1 MIKDFFIFGIKRK
14 LADKCKIFQQNMLF
28 SRAIKNTLTGI
39 SLLVSA
45 ISFAQNEEM
54 KTLVIGQPVPMMD
67 HKLEM
72 TDGKSTDLASLGGE
86 KGLLVVFSC
95 NTCPFVVGSENFEGW
110 EKQYNDLNKFAIQ
123 HGYKMVLVNSNE
135 AKRGD
140 DDSPQAMQKRAREKE
155 YSMPYVIDKN
165 SQLADAFGA
174 RTTPHVFLLNNKTEL
189 VYMGA
194 IDNKVDG
201 KRSSD
206 ENYLKN
212 AIEAASK
219 GKEIELTSTPPRGC
233 SIKRVKM

>member
-1 MIKDFFIFGIKRK
+1 
-14 LADKCKIFQQNMLF
+14 MLF
-28 SRAIKNTLTGI
+28 SRAIKNTITGI

-45 ISFAQNEEM
+45 ISFAQNEEI
-54 KTLVIGQPVPMMD
+54 KTLPIGKPVPMMD
-67 HKLEM
+67 HKLES
-72 TDGKSTDLASLGGE
+72 TDGKSTQLASLLGE

-95 NTCPFVVGSENFEGW
+95 NTCPFVVGSDNFEGW
-110 EKQYNDLNKFAIQ
+110 EKQYNDLNKFAVA
-123 HGYKMVLVNSNE
+123 HGYKMVLINSNE

-140 DDSPQAMQKRAREKE
+140 DDSPEAMQKRARDKG
-155 YSMPYVIDKN
+155 YTMPYVIDKN

-189 VYMGA
+189 IYTGA

-212 AIEAASK
+212 AIEAASV
-219 GKEIELTSTPPRGC
+219 GKEIELNSTPPRGC
-233 SIKRVKM
+233 SIKRVKK